1 MAESKTKLAQGSM
14 RKEEPKTKLGD
25 NYDPSMYRADGSKKS
40 SHGFLGPIKNLVDGG
55 TMTEFST
62 DLGDEKRTPIPTMV
76 PTQTPE
82 AIEYMRNM
90 RGGEGWDTKNNPM
103 HKQIIDTARAHARMR
118 ISQGK
123 SPFYIDGEE
132 L

>member
-1 MAESKTKLAQGSM
+1 
-14 RKEEPKTKLGD
+14 
-25 NYDPSMYRADGSKKS
+25 
-40 SHGFLGPIKNLVDGG
+40 
-55 TMTEFST
+55 MTEFST

-90 RGGEGWDTKNNPM
+90 RGGRGWDTENNPM

-123 SPFYIDGEE
+123 SPFYQDGEDSQTAKAQGGPVGG
-132 L
+132 LGVYFSKMQMQGA